1 MYGLCFSHASWSGR
15 KLLAAGFRGFVC
27 LCWGLGLAAIPQP
40 AISAVVEG
48 FAEPFQD
55 IEVATGAESGLI
67 TKILVREGDAVR
79 HGQIVATLDT
89 SVLDASFEISR
100 RRAEFDGRL
109 QAAVAEQKMRSRRL
123 EKLYELQR
131 RGHASPAEIDRA
143 EADLA
148 VAEAQVT
155 LAHEDRELSKLE
167 CERIQAQIEQR
178 RLRSPIDGVVVE
190 VFHEVGESI
199 VFSDPRMMTLVQLH
213 PLRVKFPV
221 SVKQSQEFAENQ
233 KVAIELPEFKATVEG
248 RVQLVAPVLDAKS
261 GTVQITCLIDNQEGK
276 FRSGMRCLLSVSGE
290 PESGSQHEPVSEFE
304 DEF

>member
-1 MYGLCFSHASWSGR
+1 MKS
-15 KLLAAGFRGFVC
+15 
-27 LCWGLGLAAIPQP
+27 P
-40 AISAVVEG
+40 
-48 FAEPFQD
+48 
-55 IEVATGAESGLI
+55 TGAESGLI
-67 TKILVREGDAVR
+67 TKVLVREGDTVR
-79 HGQIVATLDT
+79 RGQMVATLDT

-109 QAAVAEQKMRSRRL
+109 KAALAEQKMRSRRL

-155 LAHEDRELSKLE
+155 LAHEDRELAKLE

-178 RLRSPIDGVVVE
+178 RLRSPIDGIVVE

-233 KVAIELPEFKATVEG
+233 QVAIELPEFKAVVKG

-261 GTVQITCLIDNQEGK
+261 GTVQITCLIDNREGK

-290 PESGSQHEPVSEFE
+290 AEVASPQNPITEFE